1 MEKVMHELSLAGP
14 AIRQSLQWLG
24 VLSIGW
30 VAGHFLTGVAHGKSI
45 QKRKEPEAWARCR
58 AYSRKLDE
66 LEFKLGEALAFRNG
80 VERLLKDI

>member
-1 MEKVMHELSLAGP
+1 VENLMHEISLAGP
-14 AIRQSLQWLG
+14 AIRQALQWVG

-30 VAGHFLTGVAHGKSI
+30 IAGHFATGVPHGKSI
-45 QKRKEPEAWARCR
+45 QRRKEPEAWARCR

-66 LEFKLGEALAFRNG
+66 MDYKLGEALAFRNG